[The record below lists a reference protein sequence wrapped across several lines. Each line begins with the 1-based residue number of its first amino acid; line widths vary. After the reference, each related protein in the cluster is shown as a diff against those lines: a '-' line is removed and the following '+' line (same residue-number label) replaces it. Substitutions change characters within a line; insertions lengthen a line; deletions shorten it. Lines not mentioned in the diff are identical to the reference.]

1 MSASSPPLLRV
12 QNLQVVYHSVVR
24 ALRGITLEVPSQ
36 GVVALLGPNGAGK
49 STALRAISGLLDLH
63 DGAITQGRVEL
74 NGQSLLPLAADSR
87 VRAGVVQV
95 LEGRRIL
102 DALSVEENLLA
113 GGFGMGPQARKELV
127 ESAFTR
133 FPLLRERRAQPAGYL
148 SGGEQQLLAICRGL
162 MRRPRVL
169 LLDEPF
175 LGLSPKAV
183 GEVSELIR
191 RISEEGVSVLL
202 VEQNAKVALGL
213 ASHGYVLETGKVV
226 LDGPA
231 EKLREDPDVQE
242 FYLGFGREGQRG
254 YHELKRY
261 RRKRR
266 WLS

>member
-1 MSASSPPLLRV
+1 MTQSSAPLLQV

-24 ALRGITLEVPSQ
+24 ALRGVTLEVPGQ

-49 STALRAISGLLDLH
+49 STTLRAISGLLELH
-63 DGAITQGRVEL
+63 DGTITKGKIELAGQNLLRLPTDGRVRE
-74 NGQSLLPLAADSR
+74 
-87 VRAGVVQV
+87 GVVQI

-102 DALSVEENLLA
+102 NELSVEENLLA
-113 GGFGMGPQARKELV
+113 GGFGMGPAARTELV
-127 ESAFTR
+127 ESAFKR
-133 FPLLRERRAQPAGYL
+133 FPVLKERRRQKAGYL
-148 SGGEQQLLAICRGL
+148 SGGEQQMLAICRGL
-162 MRRPRVL
+162 MRRPKVL

-191 RISEEGVSVLL
+191 QISAEGVSVLL
-202 VEQNAKVALGL
+202 VEQNAMVALQL
-213 ASHGYVLETGKVV
+213 ATYGYILETGKVV

-231 EKLREDPDVQE
+231 AQLREDPDVQE

>member
-1 MSASSPPLLRV
+1 MTSGSPPLLQV

-24 ALRGITLEVPSQ
+24 ALRGISLEVPRQ
-36 GVVALLGPNGAGK
+36 GVVALLGPTGAGK

-63 DGAITQGRVEL
+63 DGAITKGKVEL
-74 NGQSLLPLAADSR
+74 SGQNLLRLPADQR
-87 VRAGVVQV
+87 VREGVVQI

-102 DALSVEENLLA
+102 GELSVEENLLA
-113 GGFGMGPQARKELV
+113 GGFGMGAQARAELV
-127 ESAFTR
+127 ESAYTR
-133 FPLLRERRAQPAGYL
+133 FPVLRERRRQKAGYL
-148 SGGEQQLLAICRGL
+148 SGGEQQMLAICRGL
-162 MRRPRVL
+162 MRRPKVL

-183 GEVSELIR
+183 GEVAELIQ
-191 RISEEGVSVLL
+191 RISAEGVSVLL
-202 VEQNAKVALGL
+202 VEQNAMVALKM
-213 ASHGYVLETGKVV
+213 ATYGYVLETGKVV

-231 EKLREDPDVQE
+231 DRLRDDPDVQE

>member
-1 MSASSPPLLRV
+1 MTASSPPLLQVRS
-12 QNLQVVYHSVVR
+12 LEVVYHSVVR
-24 ALRGITLEVPSQ
+24 ALRGISLEVPQQ

-63 DGAITQGRVEL
+63 DGSITKGRIEL
-74 NGQSLLPLAADSR
+74 SGQSLLRLPADGR
-87 VRAGVVQV
+87 VREGVVQI

-102 DALSVEENLLA
+102 SELTVEENLLA
-113 GGFGMGPQARKELV
+113 GGFGMGSRARAELV

-133 FPLLRERRAQPAGYL
+133 FPVLKERRRQKAGYL

-162 MRRPRVL
+162 MRRPKML

-183 GEVSELIR
+183 GEVSELIQR
-191 RISEEGVSVLL
+191 VSAEGVSVLL
-202 VEQNAKVALGL
+202 VEQNAMVALRL
-213 ASHGYVLETGKVV
+213 ATYGYVLETGKVV

-231 EKLREDPDVQE
+231 DTLRDDPDVQE

>member
-1 MSASSPPLLRV
+1 MTASSPPLLRV
-12 QNLQVVYHSVVR
+12 QNLQVVYHSAVR
-24 ALRGITLEVPSQ
+24 ALRGITLEVPHQ

-74 NGQSLLPLAADSR
+74 SGRDLLALSTDGR
-87 VRAGVVQV
+87 VHAGVVQV

-102 DALSVEENLLA
+102 GELSVEENLLA
-113 GGFGMGPQARKELV
+113 GGFGMGAQARKELV
-127 ESAFTR
+127 ESAYSR
-133 FPLLRERRAQPAGYL
+133 FPVLRERRRQKAGYL

-183 GEVSELIR
+183 GEVSELIQ
-191 RISEEGVSVLL
+191 RIAAEGVSVLL
-202 VEQNAKVALGL
+202 VEQNAHVALGM

-231 EKLREDPDVQE
+231 EKLREDPDVRE